1 MSILVN
7 VSPTTEFKFEKVLR
21 QRDSL
26 ALFLFLIVVERLLE
40 VMMETEKK
48 DLLKELKIERNKVDL
63 IML

>member
-1 MSILVN
+1 VSILVN